1 RAPSLPRPVS
11 RTPDPDPRERY
22 RNGEWATARRRLEAR
37 GRARATRGAGSG
49 RRRGG
54 HPGRRLSPLVAHRQ
68 LRVGKLY
75 ATLRTVPCRRA
86 HGSAPRP
93 SRHAGG
99 CGLPPHHTSPGGDGR
114 VAGAVPPTPSLTLL
128 TAAATPAPGAPGPMP
143 APAPAP

>member
-22 RNGEWATARRRLEAR
+22 RNGEWATSRRRLDAR

-68 LRVGKLY
+68 LRVGELY

-99 CGLPPHHTSPGGDGR
+99 CRLPPHHTSPRGDGR
-114 VAGAVPPTPSLTLL
+114 VACAAPPTPPP
-128 TAAATPAPGAPGPMP
+128 TAPPTPPAPRP
-143 APAPAP
+143 